1 MYCPSDTQ
9 RIEAPKPFKAA
20 QIKISTSMRVLFKM
34 KTELSGFSVLK
45 AGRIK
50 VATYIE

>member
-1 MYCPSDTQ
+1 MYCPSATHK
-9 RIEAPKPFKAA
+9 IEAPKPLKAA
-20 QIKISTSMRVLFKM
+20 QPRISTSIRVLFKM